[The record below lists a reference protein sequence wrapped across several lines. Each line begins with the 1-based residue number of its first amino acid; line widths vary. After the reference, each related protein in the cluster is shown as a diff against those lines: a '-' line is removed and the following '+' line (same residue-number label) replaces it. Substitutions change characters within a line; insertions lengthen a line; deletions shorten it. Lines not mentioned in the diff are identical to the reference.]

1 VQNVAKRMGLR
12 QSWITGAALVVLGV
26 AGAIFN
32 ATPARALD
40 DPDAAYEA
48 LLQKHVVVG
57 ADGLN
62 RVSYKAFNASKP
74 DRAELDGYI
83 RDLAAR
89 KPSQFSKPQAFAYW
103 ANLYNAITLKVV
115 VDKYPV
121 ASIKDIKSDGVWL
134 DPKGF
139 LGPWRAKRVT
149 VEGRDL
155 SLDDIEHEIMR
166 PTFKDPRV
174 HYTVNCASIGCP
186 NLSTKPWRAA
196 TLEEDLDAAAKAFVN
211 HPRGVTV
218 TGKDEIQVASI
229 YQWFKVDFG
238 GDDAG
243 VLAHL
248 KKYASPT
255 LAKKLEGGKS
265 IARDAYD
272 WNLNEALG
280 ISK

>member
-1 VQNVAKRMGLR
+1 VQILAKRGDLKS
-12 QSWITGAALVVLGV
+12 SWLTGAALALLGV

-32 ATPARALD
+32 ATPALALD

-48 LLQKHVVVG
+48 LLQKHVAVG

-62 RVSYKAFNASKP
+62 RVSYKAWNASKP
-74 DRAELDGYI
+74 DRAQLDGYI
-83 RDLAAR
+83 RELAGR
-89 KPSQFSKPQAFAYW
+89 KPSQFSRPQAFAYW

-121 ASIKDIKSDGVWL
+121 TSIKDIKSEGVWL

-149 VEGRDL
+149 VEGREL

-186 NLSTKPWRAA
+186 NLLPKPWRAA
-196 TLEEDLDAAAKAFVN
+196 TLEADLDAAAKAFVN
-211 HPRGVTV
+211 HPRGVSV
-218 TGKDEIQVASI
+218 TAKDELQVASI
-229 YQWFKVDFG
+229 YQWFKADFG

-248 KKYASPT
+248 KKYASPE
-255 LAKKLEGGKS
+255 LGKKLEGVKS
-265 IARDAYD
+265 IARDTYD
-272 WNLNEALG
+272 WNLNEASG
-280 ISK
+280 VAK

>member
-1 VQNVAKRMGLR
+1 VLTLTKRNDLKKSR
-12 QSWITGAALVVLGV
+12 FTGAVLAMLGL
-26 AGAIFN
+26 AGAFLN

-48 LLQKHVVVG
+48 LLQKHVVLG

-62 RVSYKAFNASKP
+62 RVTYKALNASKP
-74 DRAELDGYI
+74 DRAQLDGYI
-83 RDLAAR
+83 RDLAAC

-121 ASIKDIKSDGVWL
+121 TSIKDIKSDGVWL

-186 NLSTKPWRAA
+186 NLMTKPWRAA
-196 TLEEDLDAAAKAFVN
+196 TLEADLDAAARAFVN

-229 YQWFKVDFG
+229 YQWFKADFG

-248 KKYASPT
+248 KTYAAPA
-255 LAKKLEGGKS
+255 LAKKIEGAKS
-265 IARDAYD
+265 IARDTYD
-272 WNLNEALG
+272 WNLNEASG

>member
-1 VQNVAKRMGLR
+1 VQILATRGAVNSNWLM
-12 QSWITGAALVVLGV
+12 GAALALLGV

-32 ATPARALD
+32 ATPAVALD
-40 DPDAAYEA
+40 DPDAAFET

-62 RVSYKAFNASKP
+62 RVTYKAWNASKP
-74 DRAELDGYI
+74 DRAQLDGYI
-83 RDLAAR
+83 RELAGR
-89 KPSQFSKPQAFAYW
+89 KPSQFSKLQAFAYW

-115 VDKYPV
+115 IEKYPV

-174 HYTVNCASIGCP
+174 HYTVNCASVGCP
-186 NLSTKPWRAA
+186 NLLPKPWRAA
-196 TLEEDLDAAAKAFVN
+196 TLEADLDEAAKAFVN
-211 HPRGVTV
+211 HPRGVSV
-218 TGKDEIQVASI
+218 TAKDEIQVASI
-229 YQWFKVDFG
+229 YQWFKADFG

-255 LAKKLEGGKS
+255 LAKKLEGVKS
-265 IARDAYD
+265 IARDTYD
-272 WNLNEALG
+272 WNLNESSAVA
-280 ISK
+280 K

>member
-1 VQNVAKRMGLR
+1 VQILAKRGDFKSSWLLGAGL
-12 QSWITGAALVVLGV
+12 ALLGV

-32 ATPARALD
+32 ATPALALD
-40 DPDAAYEA
+40 DPDAAYET

-62 RVSYKAFNASKP
+62 RVSYKAWNASKP
-74 DRAELDGYI
+74 DRAQLDGYI
-83 RDLAAR
+83 RDLAGR

-103 ANLYNAITLKVV
+103 ANLYNAITLKVI

-155 SLDDIEHEIMR
+155 SLDDIEHGIMR

-186 NLSTKPWRAA
+186 NLLPKPWRAA
-196 TLEEDLDAAAKAFVN
+196 TLEADLDAAAKAFVN
-211 HPRGVTV
+211 HPRGVSV

-229 YQWFKVDFG
+229 YQWFKADFG

-255 LAKKLEGGKS
+255 LAKKLEGAKS
-265 IARDAYD
+265 IARDTYD
-272 WNLNEALG
+272 WNLNEASG
-280 ISK
+280 ATK